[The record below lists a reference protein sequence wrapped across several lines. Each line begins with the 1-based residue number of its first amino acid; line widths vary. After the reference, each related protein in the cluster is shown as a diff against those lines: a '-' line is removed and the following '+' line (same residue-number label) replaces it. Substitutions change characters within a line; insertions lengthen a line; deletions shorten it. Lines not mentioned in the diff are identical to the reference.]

1 MVRLGIIV
9 IVFLYSSASFAG
21 KVSLGIMKYQG
32 GDWYSVKG
40 AVKHFISKVKEL
52 TPLKLNSEP
61 VIVSLRDRSVLFS
74 QPFIILNGHGQ
85 IILDDVEKNNLKDYL
100 AHGGFLLV
108 NDDYGLDEAFRKLVK
123 DLYRD
128 NVLVE
133 LSSDFPLFRSYY
145 QFKNLPKVHKHDGLP
160 PKAYGLFIEKRL
172 VLLYLNN
179 SDIADGWEP
188 EDVHKDPQEVRE
200 KAIRFGINILYYAL
214 SH

>member
-1 MVRLGIIV
+1 MMRLAVIIL
-9 IVFLYSSASFAG
+9 FLLWAPSVFAG

-40 AVKHFISKVKEL
+40 AVKHFIGKVQEL
-52 TPLKLNSEP
+52 TPLKLKRDP
-61 VIVSLRDRSVLFS
+61 VIVSLRDRTALFN
-74 QPFIILNGHGQ
+74 QPFLILNGHGQ

-108 NDDYGLDEAFRKLVK
+108 NDDYGLDRAFRSLIKDMYGDNSLVG
-123 DLYRD
+123 
-128 NVLVE
+128 

-145 QFKNLPKVHKHDGLP
+145 TFKNLPKVHKHDGLP

-188 EDVHKDPQEVRE
+188 EAVHKDPPEVRE
-200 KAIRFGINILYYAL
+200 KAIRFGINILYYVL